1 HFQRT
6 DVYNKYYNPGG
17 ILTASEYRF
26 PFEDAEFD
34 FVYLTSVFTHMLR
47 RDVEHYLE
55 EIARVLRPGGRCL
68 ASFFLLDERT
78 NPGRA
83 RTGFPDAAEGCQL
96 RSREMP
102 EWEVAYEESEAR
114 LMYAQSGLQIQE
126 PIRYGI
132 QDSVVAVKP

>member
-1 HFQRT
+1 
-6 DVYNKYYNPGG
+6 
-17 ILTASEYRF
+17 
-26 PFEDAEFD
+26 
-34 FVYLTSVFTHMLR
+34 MLR
-47 RDVEHYLE
+47 RDVEHYLA

-78 NPGRA
+78 NPARA
-83 RTGFPDAAEGCQL
+83 RTGFPDVAEGCRL

-102 EWEVAYEESEAR
+102 EWEVAYDESEAR

-132 QDSVVAVKP
+132 QDTIIAAKP